1 VRIERIFRSKFV
13 VVWQEEREALLEK
26 LKCVEAKN
34 PIFRPTPKAPKS
46 SKSAHPRGRNPPRR
60 HLDGAKIFGSV
71 KRRNAGFMAQK
82 CDPMRDR
89 AL

>member
-34 PIFRPTPKAPKS
+34 PIFRPTAAEGAKIL
-46 SKSAHPRGRNPPRR
+46 KSAHRAVEIRR
-60 HLDGAKIFGSV
+60 
-71 KRRNAGFMAQK
+71 AGILMARK
-82 CDPMRDR
+82 FSDP
-89 AL
+89 

>member
-13 VVWQEEREALLEK
+13 VVWRQAEALLEK

-34 PIFRPTPKAPKS
+34 PIFRPTAAEGAKIFEIRAPAR
-46 SKSAHPRGRNPPRR
+46 SKSAAQAS
-60 HLDGAKIFGSV
+60 DGAKIFGSV

-89 AL
+89 AP

>member
-1 VRIERIFRSKFV
+1 VCGSSAFSDPSSLLFG
-13 VVWQEEREALLEK
+13 EEREALLEK

-34 PIFRPTPKAPKS
+34 PIFRPTPPKAPK

-71 KRRNAGFMAQK
+71 KRRNAGFNTQK

>member
-1 VRIERIFRSKFV
+1 LA
-13 VVWQEEREALLEK
+13 EEREALQRK
-26 LKCVEAKN
+26 NSSAFEAKN
-34 PIFRPTPKAPKS
+34 PIFRPTAAEGAKIFEIRG
-46 SKSAHPRGRNPPRR
+46 HPRGRNPPRR

-71 KRRNAGFMAQK
+71 KRRNAGFNTQK

>member
-13 VVWQEEREALLEK
+13 VVWRQAEALLEK

-71 KRRNAGFMAQK
+71 KRRNAGFNTQK

>member
-13 VVWQEEREALLEK
+13 VVWRQAEALLEK

-34 PIFRPTPKAPKS
+34 PIFRPTAAEGAKIL
-46 SKSAHPRGRNPPRR
+46 KSAHRGRNPPRR

-71 KRRNAGFMAQK
+71 KRRNAGFNTQK

>member
-34 PIFRPTPKAPKS
+34 PIFRPTPKAPKFEPKIFEIRAPAR
-46 SKSAHPRGRNPPRR
+46 SKSA
-60 HLDGAKIFGSV
+60 
-71 KRRNAGFMAQK
+71 AQ
-82 CDPMRDR
+82 
-89 AL
+89 AS